1 LNSSEQRNYLVSN
14 AFLALASLPLILL
27 SPIGTFFASAGAL
40 NSFNLKEM
48 SIVCLQTKF
57 FKKAGLVVHFKTPK
71 IETL

>member
-48 SIVCLQTKF
+48 SIVNFANHCCSFQNTKN
-57 FKKAGLVVHFKTPK
+57 
-71 IETL
+71 